1 MQGKAEGDRGKTF
14 ENIPSMRD
22 DQDLIE
28 DYCQNRLSEKDRKTV
43 EERCRMDPEFDARLS
58 HERLIREAIGDKA
71 AQDFVVK
78 TGTVIWRSRGNNRM
92 AGMGRFH
99 WWLLAASFLVIVLA
113 YFSSREST
121 ADLSELYA
129 DYYEPY
135 PFVLSRR
142 GLEEDRIK
150 TLTNAY
156 EEGQWRKVE
165 TEIQT
170 LPDSVLIAPM
180 RDLYLAVALL
190 EQERPEEA
198 RNLLLSYRDVP
209 VDDLYQDILEW
220 YLALVYLRE
229 GDLIGTKEI
238 LAGLSSR
245 LPEGALRRKVSGLL
259 QELP

>member
-1 MQGKAEGDRGKTF
+1 VQGKTEGNRRKTY
-14 ENIPSMRD
+14 ESIPSMRD

-28 DYCQNRLSEKDRKTV
+28 DYCQNRLSEKDSKSV
-43 EERCRMDPEFDARLS
+43 EERCRRDPEFDARVRQ
-58 HERLIREAIGDKA
+58 ERLIREATGDKA

-78 TGTVIWRSRGNNRM
+78 TDTVIRRSGGNDRM
-92 AGMGRFH
+92 AGKGRLH

-113 YFSSREST
+113 YFLSREST

-129 DYYEPY
+129 EYYEPY
-135 PFVLSRR
+135 PFILSRR
-142 GLEEDRIK
+142 GLDEDRIK
-150 TLTNAY
+150 LLTNAY

-170 LPDSVLIAPM
+170 MPDSVLIAPM

-190 EQERPEEA
+190 EQDRPEEA
-198 RNLLLSYRDVP
+198 RNLLQSYRDVP

-220 YLALVYLRE
+220 YLALVYLRD
-229 GDLIGTKEI
+229 GDLTGTKEV
-238 LAGLSSR
+238 LAGLNSR
-245 LPEGALRRKVSGLL
+245 LPEGALRRKVSQLL

>member
-1 MQGKAEGDRGKTF
+1 MQGKTEGNRRKTL
-14 ENIPSMRD
+14 EIIPSMRD

-28 DYCQNRLSEKDRKTV
+28 DYYQNRLSEKEIKSV
-43 EERCRMDPEFDARLS
+43 EERCHRDPVFGAMVRQ
-58 HERLIREAIGDKA
+58 ERLIREAIGDRA
-71 AQDFVVK
+71 AQDFVTK
-78 TGTVIWRSRGNNRM
+78 TGTVIRRSGVDNRV
-92 AGMGRFH
+92 AGKGRLR
-99 WWLLAASFLVIVLA
+99 WWLLAASFLVIVLV
-113 YFSSREST
+113 YFLSREST
-121 ADLSELYA
+121 SDLSELYA

-135 PFVLSRR
+135 PFILSRR

-150 TLTNAY
+150 LLTNAY

-170 LPDSVLIAPM
+170 IPDSVLIAPM

-190 EQERPEEA
+190 EQDRPEDA

-209 VDDLYQDILEW
+209 LDDLYQDILEW

-229 GDLIGTKEI
+229 GDLTGTKEI
-238 LAGLSSR
+238 LAGLNSR